1 MKYLEKMQFI
11 IITVKKKQ
19 IIKNTKIFY
28 KDFFSIK
35 QII

>member
-19 IIKNTKIFY
+19 IIKNTEIVY
-28 KDFFSIK
+28 KDFSSIK